1 MPPRKDGKDQW
12 QEFFSKGDLPVKLS
26 RWLRHK
32 VRVLIAGQDWTVV
45 SLVPIG
51 SEDPTSII
59 AFKAAVDSVRGVL
72 DLMFPHS
79 SAEQQEGI
87 TDKIGID
94 EPTDAKMRGYM
105 RVSNDRS
112 LMSWTFWYPSIVDLV
127 PEGTGNGRR

>member
-1 MPPRKDGKDQW
+1 VKM
-12 QEFFSKGDLPVKLS
+12 SK
-26 RWLRHK
+26 WLRHK

-72 DLMFPHS
+72 DLMFPHA

-112 LMSWTFWYPSIVDLV
+112 LMSWTFWYPTIVDLV
-127 PEGTGNGRR
+127 PEGSGNGRR